1 MMKPLEELLEQDI
14 WPAEPPVKGG
24 FKPLLARLGRLL
36 FSHRLEI
43 GLGVTAVVA
52 PFVRPT
58 IATTRS
64 GLGVKVGGLGL
75 VLAGLAVR
83 MWAAGF
89 AGRHT
94 RSEQIEG
101 SKLATTGP
109 YAHLR
114 NPIYLGSALLGVGM
128 VLLIGDRRLLTPCA
142 VTLLV
147 LYFGLIPAEE
157 EFLSEKF
164 RDEYEAYCRHVPR
177 FLPRLRPWA
186 NAGAEKRPFDWS
198 AASGE
203 WRLSLI
209 LGAIWGTFR
218 IIASLSKLKENRLK
232 ISTNPPAM
240 NQAGVLRRF

>member
-1 MMKPLEELLEQDI
+1 MMKSLEELLEQNA
-14 WPAEPPVKGG
+14 WPAESRVKGG
-24 FKPLLARLGRLL
+24 FKPRLATIGRLL

-43 GLGVTAVVA
+43 GLGVTAMVA

-64 GLGVKVGGLGL
+64 GLGVKAGGLGL
-75 VLAGLAVR
+75 VLAGLALR

-114 NPIYLGSALLGVGM
+114 NPIYLGSAFLGFGM

-142 VTLLV
+142 LTLLA

-164 RDEYEAYCRHVPR
+164 RDEYETYCRHVPR
-177 FLPRLRPWA
+177 MLPRLRGWA
-186 NAGAEKRPFDWS
+186 KAGATKTPFDWN

-218 IIASLSKLKENRLK
+218 IIASLRKQKEDRPR
-232 ISTNPPAM
+232 ISSTPPAM
-240 NQAGVLRRF
+240 NRAGVLTSF

>member
-1 MMKPLEELLEQDI
+1 
-14 WPAEPPVKGG
+14 
-24 FKPLLARLGRLL
+24 
-36 FSHRLEI
+36 
-43 GLGVTAVVA
+43 
-52 PFVRPT
+52 
-58 IATTRS
+58 
-64 GLGVKVGGLGL
+64 
-75 VLAGLAVR
+75 

-164 RDEYEAYCRHVPR
+164 REEYEAYCRHVPR

-186 NAGAEKRPFDWS
+186 NAGAEKKLFDWS

-232 ISTNPPAM
+232 LSTNPPAM
-240 NQAGVLRRF
+240 NQVGVLSRF